1 MAGMDGKRGTMCGER
16 RRVETSLRIGVHH
29 ADAVVRGPVWRDE
42 MGRAFVHHLQ
52 DHRALIRRGEELLH
66 SVQRAQHR
74 SRGLIHEPDE
84 VARHRVQRVELPF
97 LVLVRL
103 RVSLLREALEKFIRE
118 LGSRENRSKRRRGGV
133 ERRQMESKGVEVC
146 RD

>member
-1 MAGMDGKRGTMCGER
+1 
-16 RRVETSLRIGVHH
+16 
-29 ADAVVRGPVWRDE
+29 

-133 ERRQMESKGVEVC
+133 QRRQMESKGVEGG
-146 RD
+146 D